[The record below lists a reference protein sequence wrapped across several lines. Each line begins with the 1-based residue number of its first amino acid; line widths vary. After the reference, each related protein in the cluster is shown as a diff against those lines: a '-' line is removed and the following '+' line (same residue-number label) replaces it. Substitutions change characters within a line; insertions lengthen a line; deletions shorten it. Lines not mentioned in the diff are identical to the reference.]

1 MGVRRIREI
10 EANIIMRIVKPLI
23 LAIVFTIVLPCPG
36 SWASEECVIVLHGL
50 GRTKWSMY
58 MMERSLRDEGYRVW
72 NESYPSTDEPIE
84 VLAEN
89 HLSKGLAYCDE
100 MNTSAVHFV
109 THSMGGI
116 MLRQYFQIHSAP
128 QNARAVL
135 LAAPNKGSEIVDLLK
150 EYWVFSASTGPAGK
164 QLGTEETSLPNQLAP
179 IDMHIGVIA
188 GASTS
193 DPWFSGFI
201 QGEDDGKVS
210 VESAKLHEMDDLLV
224 VDSGH
229 TFIMNN
235 TFVIA
240 QTILFLKHGI
250 FHQ

>member
-1 MGVRRIREI
+1 M
-10 EANIIMRIVKPLI
+10 
-23 LAIVFTIVLPCPG
+23 
-36 SWASEECVIVLHGL
+36 IVLHGL
-50 GRTKWSMY
+50 GRTKWSML

-72 NESYPSTDEPIE
+72 NESYPSTDEPVE
-84 VLAEN
+84 VLAKE
-89 HLSKGLAYCDE
+89 HLAKGLAYCDE
-100 MNTSAVHFV
+100 LNTSKVHFV

-116 MLRQYFQIHSAP
+116 MLRQYFQTHP
-128 QNARAVL
+128 VPDNARAVL

-150 EYWVFSASTGPAGK
+150 DYWVFSASTGPAGK

-179 IDMHIGVIA
+179 INMHIGVIA
-188 GASTS
+188 GTSTS
-193 DPWFSGFI
+193 DPWFSRFI
-201 QGEDDGKVS
+201 EGEDDGKVS

-240 QTILFLKHGI
+240 QTIFFLRHGN